1 MQPKTENDF
10 RQHLIDSYLA
20 AVAAADPLKIVARFL
35 PSHDILRKY
44 KKTTVVGAGK
54 AAASMAMAVENY
66 WASSRPVSALA
77 ASGTSSTLSG
87 VVITRYGHG
96 LPCKHI
102 RVVEAGHPVPDE
114 AGELAAQ
121 EIFDLVAQAGSDE
134 LVIVLISGGGS
145 SLLSLPALDVSM
157 SDLKA
162 LTQMLLASGAPIQDM
177 NVVRKH
183 LSRIQG
189 GRLAQASK
197 ATMITLVISDVVG
210 DDLSAIASGPTVPD
224 PSTYAD
230 AVAILQKYKVQP
242 PESIRL
248 RLERGVQGLEAE
260 TPKPEDSCFD
270 RCESHL
276 IATAKASLAS
286 AAQTFEAVGIDTLV
300 LGDDIEGE
308 ASVVGREFASRL
320 SLFEANRSKGRPLA
334 VISGG
339 ECTVTLKPRAA
350 GSVKARGGRCSEFL
364 LGFVDGLNSPSGNPF
379 AANVFGLAAD
389 TDGIDG
395 SENNA
400 GALMTSTTIAR
411 ATAKSVSASDHLASN
426 DAYGFFASLDD
437 LVTIGPTLTNVN
449 DYRVILLT

>member
-1 MQPKTENDF
+1 MQPKTEADF
-10 RQHLIDSYLA
+10 RQLLIDSYLA

-35 PSHDILRKY
+35 PSHEDLKKY
-44 KKTTVVGAGK
+44 SKTTVVGAGK

-66 WASSRPVSALA
+66 WPKGSALH
-77 ASGTSSTLSG
+77 G
-87 VVITRYGHG
+87 VVITRYGHA

-102 RVVEAGHPVPDE
+102 RVVQAGHPVPDE

-121 EIFDLVAQAGSDE
+121 EIFNVVANAGNDE

-145 SLLSLPALDVSM
+145 SLLSLPAEDIPM

-189 GRLAQASK
+189 GRLAQASRAK
-197 ATMITLVISDVVG
+197 ILTLVISDVVG

-230 AVAILQKYKVQP
+230 ARAILQKYKVQP
-242 PESIRL
+242 PESIQH
-248 RLERGVQGLEAE
+248 RLERGMQGLEAE
-260 TPKPEDSCFD
+260 TPKPGDACFAK
-270 RCESHL
+270 CESHL
-276 IATAKASLAS
+276 IATAMASLGS
-286 AAQTFEAVGIDTLV
+286 AAEVFKNAGVDTLV

-308 ASVVGREFASRL
+308 ASAVGQEFAKRL
-320 SLFEANRSKGRPLA
+320 PTYQIQRAVGKPLA

-339 ECTVTLKPRAA
+339 ECTVTLRPRLA
-350 GSVKARGGRCSEFL
+350 GAGKARGGRCSEFL
-364 LGFVDGLNSPSGNPF
+364 LGFVHALQGSELNSF
-379 AANVFGLAAD
+379 AGSVFGLAAD

-395 SENNA
+395 SESNA
-400 GALMTSTTIAR
+400 GALMTSTTVAR
-411 ATAKSVSASDHLASN
+411 AAAVAVSASDHLAAN
-426 DAYGFFASLDD
+426 DAYGYFAALGD

>member
-1 MQPKTENDF
+1 MQPKTEQDF
-10 RQHLIDSYLA
+10 RQLLIDSYLA

-35 PSHDILRKY
+35 PSHDDLKKY
-44 KKTTVVGAGK
+44 SKTTVVGAGK

-66 WASSRPVSALA
+66 WPQGSSLD
-77 ASGTSSTLSG
+77 G
-87 VVITRYGHG
+87 VVITRYGHA

-102 RVVEAGHPVPDE
+102 RVVQAGHPVPDE

-121 EIFDLVAQAGSDE
+121 EIFDVVANAASDE

-145 SLLSLPALDVSM
+145 SLLSLPSADIPM

-189 GRLAQASK
+189 GRLAQASRAK
-197 ATMITLVISDVVG
+197 IITLVISDVVG

-230 AVAILQKYKVQP
+230 AWAILKKYKVQP
-242 PESIRL
+242 PESIRH
-248 RLERGVQGLEAE
+248 RLERGMQGLETE
-260 TPKPEDSCFD
+260 TPKPGDACFAK
-270 RCESHL
+270 CESHL
-276 IATAKASLAS
+276 IATAMASLGN
-286 AAQTFEAVGIDTLV
+286 AAQVFKSAGIDTLV

-308 ASVVGREFASRL
+308 ASAVGKEFARDL
-320 SLFEANRSKGRPLA
+320 PKYQKQRVGGKPLA

-339 ECTVTLKPRAA
+339 ECTVTLKPRPVGAP
-350 GSVKARGGRCSEFL
+350 KARGGRCSEFL
-364 LGFVDGLNSPSGNPF
+364 LGFVQALHDPTLNSFAGN
-379 AANVFGLAAD
+379 VCGLAAD

-395 SENNA
+395 SESNA
-400 GALMTSTTIAR
+400 GALMTATTLTR
-411 ATAKSVSASDHLASN
+411 AAAASVSAGDHLAAN
-426 DAYGFFASLDD
+426 DAYGYFAALDD

>member
-1 MQPKTENDF
+1 MQPRTEAEF
-10 RQHLIDSYLA
+10 RQLLIDSYLA

-35 PSHDILRKY
+35 PSHEDLKKY
-44 KKTTVVGAGK
+44 AKTTVVGAGK
-54 AAASMAMAVENY
+54 AAASMARAVENF
-66 WASSRPVSALA
+66 WPQDCALQ
-77 ASGTSSTLSG
+77 G
-87 VVITRYGHG
+87 VVITRYGHA

-102 RVVEAGHPVPDE
+102 RVVQAGHPVPDE

-121 EIFDLVAQAGSDE
+121 EIFDVVTKAADDE

-145 SLLSLPALDVSM
+145 SLLSLPAEDIPM

-189 GRLAQASK
+189 GRLAQASRAK
-197 ATMITLVISDVVG
+197 IITLVISDVVG

-230 AVAILQKYKVQP
+230 AWAILQKYKVQP
-242 PESIRL
+242 PETIRN
-248 RLERGVQGLEAE
+248 RLERGMQGLEAE
-260 TPKPEDSCFD
+260 TPKPGDTCFAK
-270 RCESHL
+270 CESHL
-276 IATAKASLAS
+276 IATAMASLAS
-286 AAQTFEAVGIDTLV
+286 AAQVFTTAGIDTLV

-308 ASVVGREFASRL
+308 ASVVGKEFATDLPKYQARL
-320 SLFEANRSKGRPLA
+320 VGGKPLA

-339 ECTVTLKPRAA
+339 ECTVTLKPRPA
-350 GSVKARGGRCSEFL
+350 GALKARGGRCSEFL
-364 LGFVDGLNSPSGNPF
+364 LGFVHAMQEPSLSSF
-379 AANVFGLAAD
+379 ASKAYGLAAD

-395 SENNA
+395 SEGNA
-400 GALMTSTTIAR
+400 GALMTATTLTR
-411 ATAKSVSASDHLASN
+411 AAAASVSAGDHLAAN
-426 DAYGFFASLDD
+426 DAYGYFAALDD

>member
-1 MQPKTENDF
+1 MQPKTEQDF
-10 RQHLIDSYLA
+10 RQLLIDSYLA
-20 AVAAADPLKIVARFL
+20 AVAAADPLKIVAGFL
-35 PSHDILRKY
+35 PRHEDLKKY
-44 KKTTVVGAGK
+44 SKTTVVGAGK

-66 WASSRPVSALA
+66 WPQGNSLN
-77 ASGTSSTLSG
+77 G
-87 VVITRYGHG
+87 VVITRYGHA

-102 RVVEAGHPVPDE
+102 RVVQAGHPVPDE

-121 EIFDLVAQAGSDE
+121 EIFDVVANAASDE

-145 SLLSLPALDVSM
+145 SLLSLPAADIPM

-162 LTQMLLASGAPIQDM
+162 LTQMLLVSGAPIQDM

-189 GRLAQASK
+189 GRLAQASRAK
-197 ATMITLVISDVVG
+197 IITLVISDVVG

-230 AVAILQKYKVQP
+230 AWAILQKYKVQA
-242 PESIRL
+242 PESIRR
-248 RLERGVQGLEAE
+248 RLERGMQGLEPE
-260 TPKPEDSCFD
+260 TPKPGDACFAK
-270 RCESHL
+270 CESHL
-276 IATAKASLAS
+276 IATAMASLGN
-286 AAQTFEAVGIDTLV
+286 AAQVFKSAGIDTLV

-308 ASVVGREFASRL
+308 ASAVGKEFARDL
-320 SLFEANRSKGRPLA
+320 PKYQTHRVGGKPLA

-339 ECTVTLKPRAA
+339 ECTVTLKPR
-350 GSVKARGGRCSEFL
+350 SVGAPKARGGRCSEFL
-364 LGFVDGLNSPSGNPF
+364 LGFVDALKGSTLNSFTGN
-379 AANVFGLAAD
+379 VYGLAAD

-395 SENNA
+395 SESNA
-400 GALMTSTTIAR
+400 GALMTSTTLVRA
-411 ATAKSVSASDHLASN
+411 ATASVSASDHLAAN
-426 DAYGFFASLDD
+426 DAYGYFAALDD

>member
-1 MQPKTENDF
+1 
-10 RQHLIDSYLA
+10 
-20 AVAAADPLKIVARFL
+20 L
-35 PSHDILRKY
+35 PSHEDLKKY
-44 KKTTVVGAGK
+44 SKTTVVGAGK

-66 WASSRPVSALA
+66 WPQGNSLN
-77 ASGTSSTLSG
+77 G
-87 VVITRYGHG
+87 VVITRYGHA

-102 RVVEAGHPVPDE
+102 RVVQAGHPVPDE

-121 EIFDLVAQAGSDE
+121 EIFDVVANAASDE

-145 SLLSLPALDVSM
+145 SLLSLPATDIPM

-189 GRLAQASK
+189 GRLAQASHAK
-197 ATMITLVISDVVG
+197 IITLVISDVVG
-210 DDLSAIASGPTVPD
+210 DDLSSIASGPTVPD

-230 AVAILQKYKVQP
+230 AWAILQKYKVQA
-242 PESIRL
+242 PESIRR
-248 RLERGVQGLEAE
+248 RLERGMHGLEPE
-260 TPKPEDSCFD
+260 TPKPGDACFSK
-270 RCESHL
+270 CESHL
-276 IATAKASLAS
+276 IATAMASLGN
-286 AAQTFEAVGIDTLV
+286 AAQVFKSAGIDTLV

-308 ASVVGREFASRL
+308 ASAVGKEFAMELPKYQTQR
-320 SLFEANRSKGRPLA
+320 AGGKPLA

-339 ECTVTLKPRAA
+339 ECTVTLKPRPVGAP
-350 GSVKARGGRCSEFL
+350 KARGGRCSEFL
-364 LGFVDGLNSPSGNPF
+364 LGFVDALQDPSLHSFAGN
-379 AANVFGLAAD
+379 VYGLAAD

-395 SENNA
+395 SESNA
-400 GALMTSTTIAR
+400 GALMTATTLTR
-411 ATAKSVSASDHLASN
+411 AAAASVSAGDHLADN
-426 DAYGFFASLDD
+426 DAFGYFAALGD

>member
-1 MQPKTENDF
+1 MQPKTEQDF
-10 RQHLIDSYLA
+10 RQLLIDSYLA
-20 AVAAADPLKIVARFL
+20 AVAAADPLKIVAKFL
-35 PSHDILRKY
+35 PSFDEIFKY

-66 WASSRPVSALA
+66 WPSANALQ
-77 ASGTSSTLSG
+77 GL
-87 VVITRYGHG
+87 VITRYGHG
-96 LPCKHI
+96 LPCKQI
-102 RVVEAGHPVPDE
+102 RVVQAGHPVPDE

-121 EIFDLVAQAGSDE
+121 EVFDAVAKAGSDE

-145 SLLSLPALDVSM
+145 SLLSLPADDISM

-189 GRLAQASK
+189 GRLAQASRAK
-197 ATMITLVISDVVG
+197 MITLVISDVVG

-230 AVAILQKYKVQP
+230 AWAILQKYKVQP
-242 PESIRL
+242 PESIRN
-248 RLERGVQGLEAE
+248 RLERGMQGLESE
-260 TPKPEDSCFD
+260 TPKPGDSCFAKS
-270 RCESHL
+270 ESHL
-276 IATAKASLAS
+276 IATAMASLGT
-286 AAQTFEAVGIDTLV
+286 AAQVFKHAGIDTLV

-308 ASVVGREFASRL
+308 ASVVGKEFAERL
-320 SLFEANRSKGRPLA
+320 VMYQAKRVRDKPLA

-339 ECTVTLKPRAA
+339 ECTVTLKPCVA
-350 GSVKARGGRCSEFL
+350 GASKARGGRCSEFL
-364 LGFVDGLNSPSGNPF
+364 LGFVHALHEAPLNSFAGN
-379 AANVFGLAAD
+379 VYGLAAD

-395 SENNA
+395 SESNA
-400 GALMTSTTIAR
+400 GALMTSTTLTR
-411 ATAKSVSASDHLASN
+411 AAASGISAGDHLATN
-426 DAYGFFASLDD
+426 DAYGYFEALDD

>member
-1 MQPKTENDF
+1 MQQRTEAEF
-10 RQHLIDSYLA
+10 RQLLIDSYLA

-35 PSHDILRKY
+35 PSHKDLKKY
-44 KKTTVVGAGK
+44 AKTTVVGAGK

-66 WASSRPVSALA
+66 WPQGSALE
-77 ASGTSSTLSG
+77 G
-87 VVITRYGHG
+87 VVITRYGHA

-102 RVVEAGHPVPDE
+102 RVVQAGHPVPDE

-121 EIFDLVAQAGSDE
+121 EIFDVVTKAAEDE

-145 SLLSLPALDVSM
+145 SLLSLPAEGIPM
-157 SDLKA
+157 SDLKL
-162 LTQMLLASGAPIQDM
+162 LTQMLLASGAPIQEM

-189 GRLAQASK
+189 GRLAQASHAK
-197 ATMITLVISDVVG
+197 MITLVISDVVG

-230 AVAILQKYKVQP
+230 AWAILQKYKIYP
-242 PESIRL
+242 PESIRN

-260 TPKPEDSCFD
+260 TPKPGDACFTK
-270 RCESHL
+270 CESHL
-276 IATAKASLAS
+276 IATAMASLAS
-286 AAQTFEAVGIDTLV
+286 AAQVFTSAGIDTLV

-308 ASVVGREFASRL
+308 ASLVGQEFAQRL
-320 SLFEANRSKGRPLA
+320 PTFATQRDGAKPLA
-334 VISGG
+334 IISGG
-339 ECTVTLKPRAA
+339 ECTVTLKSPAA
-350 GSVKARGGRCSEFL
+350 GATKPRGGRCSEFL
-364 LGFVDGLNSPSGNPF
+364 LGFVNTLQATTLSSF
-379 AANVFGLAAD
+379 AATTYGLAAD

-395 SENNA
+395 SESNA
-400 GALMTSTTIAR
+400 GALMTSTTLIR
-411 ATAKSVSASDHLASN
+411 AAAVAVSGSEHLAAN
-426 DAYGFFASLDD
+426 DAYGYFAALDD